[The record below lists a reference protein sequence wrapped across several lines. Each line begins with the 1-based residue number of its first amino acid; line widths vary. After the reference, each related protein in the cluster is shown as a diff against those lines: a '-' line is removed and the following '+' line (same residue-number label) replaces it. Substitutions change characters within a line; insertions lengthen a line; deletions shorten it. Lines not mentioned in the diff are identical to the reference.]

1 MKRPLIVLLSALVVS
16 LVCVTSSPAQADSES
31 QRVNR
36 VKHQVNK
43 IGLDEN
49 VEVRLSDST
58 KLKGR
63 ISVIGDD
70 YFVLVD
76 RKTADA
82 TTLNFAQVK
91 QIRSTLD
98 NPFSDPAV
106 LIGLAFIPA
115 IIVACVLAKRAD

>member
-1 MKRPLIVLLSALVVS
+1 MKRFLMIPLSVLLIS
-16 LVCVTSSPAQADSES
+16 LVCVSSTPAQAGKES
-31 QRVNR
+31 QLVDK

-43 IGLDEN
+43 IGVDEN

-58 KLKGR
+58 KLNGR

-91 QIRSTLD
+91 QIRTALD

-106 LIGLAFIPA
+106 LIGLAFIPV

>member
-1 MKRPLIVLLSALVVS
+1 MIPLSVLLIS
-16 LVCVTSSPAQADSES
+16 LVCVPSTPAQADKES
-31 QRVNR
+31 QRVDK
-36 VKHQVNK
+36 VKRQVNK
-43 IGLDEN
+43 IGVDEN
-49 VEVRLSDST
+49 VEVRLTDSSR
-58 KLKGR
+58 LKGR

-91 QIRSTLD
+91 QIRTALD

-106 LIGLAFIPA
+106 LMGLALIPA

>member
-1 MKRPLIVLLSALVVS
+1 MKRLLKSLFGALLISF
-16 LVCVTSSPAQADSES
+16 VCVASTRAQADKES
-31 QRVNR
+31 QRVDK
-36 VKHQVNK
+36 VKHQVSK
-43 IGLDEN
+43 IGVDEN
-49 VEVRLSDST
+49 VEARLSNST

-76 RKTADA
+76 RKTADT

-91 QIRSTLD
+91 QISTTLD

-106 LIGLAFIPA
+106 LIGLAFIPL
-115 IIVACVLAKRAD
+115 IVVACVLAKRAD

>member
-1 MKRPLIVLLSALVVS
+1 MKRFLMISLSVLLIS
-16 LVCVTSSPAQADSES
+16 LVCVPSTPAQGGKES
-31 QRVNR
+31 QRVEK

-43 IGLDEN
+43 IGVDEN

-58 KLKGR
+58 RLKGR

-70 YFVLVD
+70 YVVLVD
-76 RKTADA
+76 RKTGDA
-82 TTLNFAQVK
+82 TTLKFAQVK
-91 QIRSTLD
+91 QIRTAVD

-106 LIGLAFIPA
+106 LIGLAFIPV